1 MAPETFTPE
10 HEWFTAVAPDGIP
23 TNTSTVISGPGGS
36 GKPLIGFAV
45 LDAWLEAGGKSV
57 LLLTNSGAEFVY
69 DTMDLLYETDRS
81 VLDEQVE
88 FVDFDPTMDPS
99 VEAIEGSE
107 DMVRGN
113 LLEPAVWRE
122 TIDEAL
128 DRTDD
133 AGPGTLLF
141 GTALNLFL
149 FSDTYREPI
158 LEAFEET
165 VTREDLTSLFTVSS
179 SAYATEIGR
188 VEDAADTV
196 LLTEMEDG
204 QLRLRGDRSERVPV
218 VREFQPVPFTSEQ
231 LDRIRSV
238 AEASRDELIPTIK
251 SA

>member
-1 MAPETFTPE
+1 MAPETVAPDR
-10 HEWFTAVAPDGIP
+10 EWFTAVAPDGIP

-45 LDAWLEAGGKSV
+45 LDAWLEAGGQSV

-69 DTMDLLYETDRS
+69 DTMDRLYDTDRS
-81 VLDEQVE
+81 VLAEQVE
-88 FVDFDPTMDPS
+88 FVDFDPTMDPT
-99 VEAIEGSE
+99 VEAIELSE
-107 DMVRGN
+107 ALIRGN
-113 LLEPAVWRE
+113 LLEPAVWRA

-128 DRTDD
+128 ERTDES
-133 AGPGTLLF
+133 GPGTLCF

-165 VTREDLTSLFTVSS
+165 VEREDLTSLFTVSS
-179 SAYATEIGR
+179 SAYAAEIGR

-196 LLTEMEDG
+196 LLTDMEDG
-204 QLRLRGDRSERVPV
+204 QLRLRGERSESVPLV
-218 VREFQPVPFTSEQ
+218 TEFHPVPFSSEQ

-251 SA
+251 ST